1 MNDVKLAEMMKN
13 MPEDMIAESAEF
25 APDKAG
31 NALTT
36 KAAGAARANVSTV
49 KRSSGFRVHPALIAA
64 SVILIVAAL
73 TGITVGV
80 VKNLSDSKKPVQQGG
95 IDQETDMI
103 TQYTPG
109 PTSEPGPTA
118 TAGQIDFGNVEL
130 VDVSSLLG
138 ENELGTGQLQIPGED
153 EELQNSAELFS
164 ALLNAQKT
172 GNTGPIIFDGTAL
185 VDESWLCMIGDPE
198 QEPRLQ
204 NMIRE
209 LTPRELEGNAR
220 VFRSSM
226 RMDHDL
232 ILADG
237 TIYYTLDRPDLAVDS
252 AVMYDYDGNG
262 VDDILLIF
270 TEKENIQFYGDPIP
284 AASRYWKGFYI
295 LDMTS
300 KEYIRICEYYAPLA
314 DMPLILSAGGDAY
327 IWLRSS
333 GMGGKIRREGSGFTV
348 GGADPDAF
356 FDALYKTSTC
366 ELPLNEIT
374 LVFGL
379 NKRTGSVNMK
389 KDHPFYTVNYASE
402 SAELSGGW
410 YREKVR
416 EHIEVFP
423 VFLIGAS
430 DVMQLDFDWI
440 GMPPEVDVC
449 IIDLDA
455 VMRQSYEREES
466 RVSRI
471 YPEENNSFTIYA
483 DKSSVVMLTT
493 HYRAPN
499 GSRYQDCFVFILA
512 DKNDLPLATLEPTAT
527 SPLPLTTET
536 PAVTGP
542 TPTPGPTAIPWED
555 PESAFNIA
563 DRNRFL
569 TAYQGFSYGGL
580 EAPYKYYIFNGS
592 EMEEMPLSGFYQS
605 IIGTMKNIAYKRKNK
620 ESSFVGISVGK
631 EFTLEPISGGEIIS
645 VDVYAVNDSEN
656 RNDIAPELIA
666 EGLSYDEFMEFAASS
681 MDFRTA
687 LNGETLPC
695 FAVFTV
701 KKTCQFI
708 SVTDEYEYAVK
719 QCVITFIP

>member
-1 MNDVKLAEMMKN
+1 
-13 MPEDMIAESAEF
+13 
-25 APDKAG
+25 
-31 NALTT
+31 
-36 KAAGAARANVSTV
+36 
-49 KRSSGFRVHPALIAA
+49 
-64 SVILIVAAL
+64 
-73 TGITVGV
+73 
-80 VKNLSDSKKPVQQGG
+80 
-95 IDQETDMI
+95 
-103 TQYTPG
+103 
-109 PTSEPGPTA
+109 
-118 TAGQIDFGNVEL
+118 
-130 VDVSSLLG
+130 
-138 ENELGTGQLQIPGED
+138 
-153 EELQNSAELFS
+153 
-164 ALLNAQKT
+164 
-172 GNTGPIIFDGTAL
+172 
-185 VDESWLCMIGDPE
+185 
-198 QEPRLQ
+198 
-204 NMIRE
+204 
-209 LTPRELEGNAR
+209 
-220 VFRSSM
+220 
-226 RMDHDL
+226 
-232 ILADG
+232 
-237 TIYYTLDRPDLAVDS
+237 
-252 AVMYDYDGNG
+252 
-262 VDDILLIF
+262 
-270 TEKENIQFYGDPIP
+270 
-284 AASRYWKGFYI
+284 
-295 LDMTS
+295 
-300 KEYIRICEYYAPLA
+300 
-314 DMPLILSAGGDAY
+314 
-327 IWLRSS
+327 
-333 GMGGKIRREGSGFTV
+333 
-348 GGADPDAF
+348 
-356 FDALYKTSTC
+356 
-366 ELPLNEIT
+366 
-374 LVFGL
+374 
-379 NKRTGSVNMK
+379 
-389 KDHPFYTVNYASE
+389 
-402 SAELSGGW
+402 
-410 YREKVR
+410 
-416 EHIEVFP
+416 
-423 VFLIGAS
+423 
-430 DVMQLDFDWI
+430 
-440 GMPPEVDVC
+440 
-449 IIDLDA
+449 
-455 VMRQSYEREES
+455 
-466 RVSRI
+466 
-471 YPEENNSFTIYA
+471 
-483 DKSSVVMLTT
+483 MLTT